1 LRGCRYMLLN
11 VEEFIKRFAPGVLKY
26 RGSLLVEGYPG
37 AGKTTLAAS
46 ICYSYAAKG
55 ERCLYATFHED
66 KEKVFGILSELGVD
80 LASAEKKEALR
91 YVRLPVSSEV
101 EGFIDEL
108 NRNIAEFRPRVV
120 VVDSVNPLL
129 MAAETSIARRAY
141 LQNFFASLPEALN
154 GLLIL
159 VYELPPT
166 GTGIGLEDVEFV
178 VDTIIALKYRVSRGL
193 IERFA
198 EIKKLRGSPLKIAE
212 IPFTISEGR
221 GIRFLAPE
229 ILEEVPSTRLEE
241 LKLPHP
247 LADVIPKMF
256 RGEVVLMVYP
266 PDARPAELAL
276 MTLAIAAANR
286 ARTLVVS
293 YRYSPEDIRRIV
305 IDTAMYAGVE
315 KSRAE
320 KLIDRYIVFRS
331 MNPTSLS
338 IPEVAAWE
346 FSLVEELRP
355 DIAVFHGVDVFWFL
369 ARDKVGEYYTY
380 LYNQLQRFRSAGVT
394 TFRWMPYVSDEFFNL
409 NASLSDFVFRFYFTA
424 PGRLSLYV
432 WRRGGRPRVVE
443 AEELEKYLRALGEF
457 LKTAE

>member
-1 LRGCRYMLLN
+1 MLLN

-46 ICYSYAAKG
+46 ICYSYAAKD
-55 ERCLYATFHED
+55 ERCLYTTFHED
-66 KEKVFGILSELGVD
+66 KEKVFGILSELGID
-80 LASAEKKEALR
+80 LASAEKKGTLK
-91 YVRLPVSSEV
+91 YVRLPVTSEV

-108 NRNIAEFRPRVV
+108 NRHIAEFRPRVV

-129 MAAETSIARRAY
+129 MAAETSVARRAY

-154 GLLIL
+154 GLLVL

-166 GTGIGLEDVEFV
+166 GKGIGLEDVEFV
-178 VDTIIALKYRVSRGL
+178 VDTIITLKYRVSRGL

-198 EIKKLRGSPLKIAE
+198 EIKKSRGSPLRIAE
-212 IPFTISEGR
+212 IPFTISEGK
-221 GIRFLAPE
+221 GIRFLAPV
-229 ILEEVPSTRLEE
+229 ILEEVTPTRLEE
-241 LKLPHP
+241 LKLPPP
-247 LADVIPKMF
+247 LADAIPKMF
-256 RGEVVLMVYP
+256 KGEVVLMVYP
-266 PDARPAELAL
+266 PDARPAELAV

-286 ARTLVVS
+286 ARTLAVS

-305 IDTAMYAGVE
+305 IDTAVNAGVE

-320 KLIDRYIVFRS
+320 KLIDRYMVFRS

-338 IPEVAAWE
+338 IPEVTAWE
-346 FSLVEELRP
+346 YSLVDELKP
-355 DIAVFHGVDVFWFL
+355 DIAVFHGVDIFWFL

-380 LYNQLQRFRSAGVT
+380 LYNQLQHFRSAGVT
-394 TFRWMPYVSDEFFNL
+394 TFRWMAYVSEEFFNL
-409 NASLSDFVFRFYFTA
+409 NASLSDVVLRFFFTA

-432 WRRGGRPRVVE
+432 WRWGGRPRVVE
-443 AEELEKYLRALGEF
+443 AEECEKCWRALGEF
-457 LKTAE
+457 LKTAEAGPQ